1 MGDQSIK
8 LEKFRSVSSTELQQN
23 VGHYLLEAMRSPVI
37 VKKHGRA
44 TNVVMSV
51 HTFEALASGRAVL
64 KASDLDEPVLDQIT
78 TAPVYEDNA
87 EHDHLLD
94 D

>member
-1 MGDQSIK
+1 MGHPTIK
-8 LEKFRSVSSTELQQN
+8 LESFRSVSSTELQQN
-23 VGHYLLEAMRSPVI
+23 VGHYLLESMRSPVI

-51 HTFEALASGRAVL
+51 HTFEALTSGRAVL
-64 KASDLDEPVLDQIT
+64 TASDLDEAMLDEIT
-78 TAPVYEDNA
+78 AAPRYEDNA